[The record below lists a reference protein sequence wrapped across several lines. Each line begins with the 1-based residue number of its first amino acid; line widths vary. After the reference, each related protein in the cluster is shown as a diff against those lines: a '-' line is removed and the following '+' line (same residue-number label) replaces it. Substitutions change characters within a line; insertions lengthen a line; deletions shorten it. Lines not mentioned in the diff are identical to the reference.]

1 MSLGKKHKVQLD
13 IKNYMHLIIGDKKV
27 GKTGLTADI
36 AKEIYGDIE
45 KLLIVS
51 IGKEKAYEAIDGAI
65 YEAPQNWG
73 ELMDIVDSLVDNV
86 DEYGFDMVS
95 FDTIDEIIPM
105 AEEEVVRLHT
115 VAYKEVPKSFNA
127 CFGSYGAPRA
137 KLAELINEMLSKL
150 DSITHKTGVYL
161 IGHNKV
167 RPMKTKLDT
176 EDYYVVSSNLS
187 FDYFNI
193 FAYKCPIICNIIKEV
208 GTVDTGKTEGSGKDK
223 KDILVAEKRDR
234 FMYFRDSGAV
244 EAGGRFKGMPEKV
257 PYGAREY
264 HDAVLDGIKASI
276 YEGNGQSNSILEKPI
291 PKPTPTQK
299 KETPPTVKTKTLKQA
314 IAEVIET
321 AKDVQSRG
329 ISQNEIME
337 VLSNTGYTNPNSIP
351 DVSTA
356 NEIVEQLNKLG

>member
-1 MSLGKKHKVQLD
+1 M
-13 IKNYMHLIIGDKKV
+13 
-27 GKTGLTADI
+27 KTGLTADI
-36 AKEIYGDIE
+36 AKEIYGNIE

-65 YEAPQNWG
+65 YEEPQNWT
-73 ELMDIVDSLVDNV
+73 ELMEIVDKLAENV

-105 AEEEVVRLHT
+105 AEEEVIRLHT

-150 DSITHKTGVYL
+150 DSITHRTGVYL

-176 EDYYVVSSNLS
+176 DDYYVVSSNLS

-223 KDILVAEKRDR
+223 RDILVAEKRDR

-257 PYGAREY
+257 PYGAKEY
-264 HDAVLDGIKASI
+264 HDAVIQGIKASI
-276 YEGNGQSNSILEKPI
+276 DEDVPREE
-291 PKPTPTQK
+291 K
-299 KETPPTVKTKTLKQA
+299 KETTPKLGNKNTKPTKTLKQA
-314 IAEVIET
+314 VLEVIEV
-321 AKDVQSRG
+321 AKEVQSRG
-329 ISQNEIME
+329 VAQNDIMGI
-337 VLSNTGYTNPNSIP
+337 LSGSGYANPNTIP
-351 DVSTA
+351 DIETA
-356 NEIVEQLNKLG
+356 EKIIEELNKLG

>member
-1 MSLGKKHKVQLD
+1 MGLGKKHRVELD
-13 IKNYMHLIIGDKKV
+13 IKKYMHLIIGDKKV
-27 GKTGLTADI
+27 GKTGLTADL

-65 YEAPQNWG
+65 YEEPQDWT
-73 ELMDIVDSLVDNV
+73 ELMEIVDALVENKDK
-86 DEYGFDMVS
+86 YKFDMVS

-105 AEEEVVRLHT
+105 AEEEVIRLHT
-115 VAYKEVPKSFNA
+115 IAYKEVPKSFNA

-137 KLAELINEMLSKL
+137 KLSELINEMLSKL
-150 DSITHKTGVYL
+150 DTITDTTGVYF

-193 FAYKCPIICNIIKEV
+193 FAYKCPIICNIVKEV
-208 GTVDTGKTEGSGKDK
+208 ETIDTGKDEVVGKDK
-223 KDILVAEKRDR
+223 RDVLVADKRDR

-257 PYGAREY
+257 AYGARNY
-264 HDAVLDGIKASI
+264 HDAIIEGIKASI
-276 YEGNGQSNSILEKPI
+276 DDNIPREEKKPI
-291 PKPTPTQK
+291 ETIQK
-299 KETPPTVKTKTLKQA
+299 KETTAEPTKTLKQA
-314 IAEVIET
+314 IAEVIEM
-321 AKDVQSRG
+321 AKEMQGAGVA
-329 ISQNEIME
+329 QNDIME
-337 VLSNTGYTNPNSIP
+337 VMSNAGYPNPNNIPSI
-351 DVSTA
+351 DIA
-356 NEIVEQLNKLG
+356 NKIIEELKKLG

>member
-1 MSLGKKHKVQLD
+1 MALGKKHRVELD
-13 IKNYMHLIIGDKKV
+13 IKKYMHLIIGDKKV

-51 IGKEKAYEAIDGAI
+51 IGKEKAYEAIDGAV
-65 YEAPQNWG
+65 YEEPQNWT
-73 ELMDIVDSLVDNV
+73 ELMEIVDDLVENYE
-86 DEYGFDMVS
+86 EYDFDMVS

-105 AEEEVVRLHT
+105 AEEEVIRLHT

-150 DSITHKTGVYL
+150 DSITNKTGVFL

-223 KDILVAEKRDR
+223 RDILVAEKRDR

-264 HDAVLDGIKASI
+264 HDAVIQGIKESI
-276 YEGNGQSNSILEKPI
+276 DEDAPREE
-291 PKPTPTQK
+291 K
-299 KETPPTVKTKTLKQA
+299 KETTPKLGNKNTKQTKTLKQA
-314 IAEVIET
+314 VLEVIEV
-321 AKDVQSRG
+321 AKEVQSRG
-329 ISQNEIME
+329 VAQNDIMGI
-337 VLSNTGYTNPNSIP
+337 LSGSGYANPNTIP
-351 DVSTA
+351 DIETA
-356 NEIVEQLNKLG
+356 EKIIEELNKLG